1 MKVRFKVAR
10 LGFRAGTV
18 IESSSLKSGL
28 IKTLFDF
35 NVLEEVKEDGELLVD
50 KEADK
55 PKRPASKSRSSKGT
69 SKVKSK

>member
-35 NVLEEVKEDGELLVD
+35 NVLEEVKEDGDKLDVD
-50 KEADK
+50 AGNKPKQPSSK
-55 PKRPASKSRSSKGT
+55 PKRSKKAPSSE
-69 SKVKSK
+69 